1 MALSVSA
8 LLSNAND
15 MLTPFLFTFRTPTV
29 IANKEAKQHI
39 TVTKVNLTADCF
51 TDHKLLVC
59 KCRFSIKPK
68 KKGAKPP
75 KKLNTNVNRERK
87 EKLERFLNERLPECK
102 TDWEDFKLLLQEAA
116 DHTFGRKKVVSN
128 DWFDDQD
135 EKIQKLLKDKKL
147 NRNALRERIRA
158 MKNMWFQKK
167 AEQAE
172 QYSQEKNHREFY
184 ATLNE
189 VYGPKIKHSHPVRS
203 KGGVLLTTSEE
214 IKDRWVEHF
223 SELLNH
229 HTEVDLSIV
238 EDIEQHPINDSLD
251 DPIIECELDQALKNT
266 KLGKSPGPDG
276 VLAEV
281 LVNG

>member
-1 MALSVSA
+1 MPIFYQ
-8 LLSNAND
+8 
-15 MLTPFLFTFRTPTV
+15 T
-29 IANKEAKQHI
+29 KE
-39 TVTKVNLTADCF
+39 
-51 TDHKLLVC
+51 
-59 KCRFSIKPK
+59 
-68 KKGAKPP
+68 KGAKPP

-116 DHTFGRKKVVSN
+116 DHTFGKKKVVSN

-135 EKIQKLLKDKKL
+135 EEIQKLLKDKKL

-189 VYGPKIKHSHPVRS
+189 VYGPKIK
-203 KGGVLLTTSEE
+203 KLTPCK
-214 IKDRWVEHF
+214 I
-223 SELLNH
+223 
-229 HTEVDLSIV
+229 
-238 EDIEQHPINDSLD
+238 
-251 DPIIECELDQALKNT
+251 
-266 KLGKSPGPDG
+266 
-276 VLAEV
+276 
-281 LVNG
+281 

>member
-1 MALSVSA
+1 M
-8 LLSNAND
+8 
-15 MLTPFLFTFRTPTV
+15 
-29 IANKEAKQHI
+29 
-39 TVTKVNLTADCF
+39 
-51 TDHKLLVC
+51 
-59 KCRFSIKPK
+59 
-68 KKGAKPP
+68 
-75 KKLNTNVNRERK
+75 
-87 EKLERFLNERLPECK
+87 
-102 TDWEDFKLLLQEAA
+102 
-116 DHTFGRKKVVSN
+116 VSN
-128 DWFDDQD
+128 DWFGDQD
-135 EKIQKLLKDKKL
+135 EEIQKLLKDKKL

-158 MKNMWFQKK
+158 MRNMWFQKK

-189 VYGPKIKHSHPVRS
+189 VYGPKIKNSHPLRA

-223 SELLNH
+223 SELINH

-251 DPIIECELDQALKNT
+251 DPINESEQDQAFKNT
-266 KLGKSPGPDG
+266 KLGKNSGPDG

-281 LVNG
+281 LVNGGARLRAFS